1 MEKEYKFPALPKE
14 CKVCGLKLSGRRVE
28 LGSMRGSQPMGYCP
42 ECGYS
47 YQIVEIESEPSKPA
61 PEPEPVAEVVAKEKA
76 PEVEVEVTPPPE
88 PEP

>member
-1 MEKEYKFPALPKE
+1 MEKEYQFPALPKK

-47 YQIVEIESEPSKPA
+47 YQIVEIESEPVEPA
-61 PEPEPVAEVVAKEKA
+61 PKAKPEPEP
-76 PEVEVEVTPPPE
+76 E
-88 PEP
+88 PEAPKPED